1 MYKLYERIV
10 NMQRIMFFP
19 GVSCNNTMLFF
30 T

>member
-19 GVSCNNTMLFF
+19 GVSCNNTMLLF